1 MSTFIHRY
9 EIDQS
14 RPPAKQFWRDVAVRA
29 IVPAIVLG
37 AVIVGVGFLI
47 TGPLD
52 NLPSEHGVNTW
63 FVEQRNATMNQ
74 VTHVIS
80 QIGNTP
86 IAVSIC
92 IVMMLILLW
101 RTRQWWF
108 ALIPGLAMGLQA
120 LIFLSSSLIV
130 GRPRPEVDHL
140 DSSPPT
146 TSYPSGHVGASTA
159 LYVSLALVAQRIQHR
174 ALRVVVTILLLLCPL
189 TMATARLYRGM
200 HSLSDVLAALVN
212 GTVCAFIAWNYLRR
226 DTSSGRS
233 PAPAKEAAAQNA

>member
-1 MSTFIHRY
+1 MNTFIHRY

-29 IVPAIVLG
+29 ILPAIVLG
-37 AVIVGVGFLI
+37 AVIVGAGYLI

-52 NLPSEHGVNTW
+52 NLPGEHKINVW
-63 FVEQRNATMNQ
+63 FVDQRNATLNQ
-74 VTHVIS
+74 VTNVIS

-130 GRPRPEVDHL
+130 GRERPDVDHL

-146 TSYPSGHVGASTA
+146 TSYPSGHTGASTA
-159 LYVSLALVAQRIQHR
+159 LYISLALVAQRIQNR
-174 ALRVVVTILLLLCPL
+174 AVRVVVTILLVLCPFV
-189 TMATARLYRGM
+189 MGTARLYRGM
-200 HSLSDVLAALVN
+200 HSPSDVIAALFN
-212 GTVCAFIAWNYLRR
+212 GIVCAFIAWNYLRR
-226 DTSSGRS
+226 DTSGSG
-233 PAPAKEAAAQNA
+233 AGAAGEGPKS